1 MKIYKIKNKLTQ
13 KEKKIIIIIILTHLL
28 KISLFPSYFF
38 YFSIQFR
45 KILYF
50 QKKKQTINILINNT
64 VFKKFPL
71 AKQLILLSFL
81 SLTILILY
89 VS

>member
-38 YFSIQFR
+38 SFSIQFR